1 MGCVI
6 MSDVKVIKRKALKQ
20 GIQQYYDHYIVATEL
35 YNLVLYDNHFEM
47 MENALIYHMNVMND
61 LKKTFKLIEP
71 IEESIDLIGLEKCI
85 FKTKTERLV
94 LDNYY
99 ALQDLRELYKQL
111 EYQYYTLKAFSMMEC
126 DDNDTN

>member
-1 MGCVI
+1 
-6 MSDVKVIKRKALKQ
+6 MSDIKVIKRKALKQ
-20 GIQQYYDHYIVATEL
+20 GIQQYYDHYIVATEM
-35 YNLVLYDNHFEM
+35 YNLVLYDKHFEM
-47 MENALIYHMNVMND
+47 LENALTCHMNIMND

-99 ALQDLRELYKQL
+99 ALHDLRELYKQL
-111 EYQYYTLKAFSMMEC
+111 EYQYYTLKTFSMMEC

>member
-1 MGCVI
+1 MN
-6 MSDVKVIKRKALKQ
+6 DLKVIKRKALKQ
-20 GIQQYYDHYIVATEL
+20 GIQQYYDHYTVATEL

-47 MENALIYHMNVMND
+47 MENALTYHMNVMND

-99 ALQDLRELYKQL
+99 ALQDLRELYKEL
-111 EYQYYTLKAFSMMEC
+111 EQQFYTLKTFSLM
-126 DDNDTN
+126 DSDTNDTN

>member
-1 MGCVI
+1 
-6 MSDVKVIKRKALKQ
+6 MSDEVKVIKRKALKK
-20 GIQQYYDHYIVATEL
+20 GIQEYYDHYIVATEM
-35 YNLVLYDNHFEM
+35 YNLVLYDKRFEL
-47 MENALIYHMNVMND
+47 MENALTYHMNILND

-99 ALQDLRELYKQL
+99 ALQELRELYKEVEQ
-111 EYQYYTLKAFSMMEC
+111 QFYTLKTASLMGC
-126 DDNDTN
+126 DDNDTD

>member
-1 MGCVI
+1 
-6 MSDVKVIKRKALKQ
+6 MSDIKVIKRKALKQ
-20 GIQQYYDHYIVATEL
+20 GIQQYYDHYIVATEM
-35 YNLVLYDNHFEM
+35 YNLVLYDKHFEM
-47 MENALIYHMNVMND
+47 LENALTYHMNIMND

-99 ALQDLRELYKQL
+99 ALQDLRELYKEL
-111 EYQYYTLKAFSMMEC
+111 EQQFYTLKTFSLM
-126 DDNDTN
+126 DSDTNDTNK

>member
-1 MGCVI
+1 
-6 MSDVKVIKRKALKQ
+6 MSDLKVIKRKALKQ
-20 GIQQYYDHYIVATEL
+20 GIQQYYEHYTVATEL
-35 YNLVLYDNHFEM
+35 YNLVLYDNHFEL
-47 MENALIYHMNVMND
+47 MENALTYHMNIMSD

-71 IEESIDLIGLEKCI
+71 IEESIDLIGLEKCV

-99 ALQDLRELYKQL
+99 ALQDLRNLYK
-111 EYQYYTLKAFSMMEC
+111 EIEHQYYTLKIASMMEC